1 MLEIF
6 NGFFFWF
13 GKLKDPSLSHSLS
26 IDGPFYP
33 ELASIKFDQDLLLDY
48 SSTLMQLANNFKNF
62 NGFIDL
68 KLLIFCPSL
77 LPKLKLWN

>member
-1 MLEIF
+1 MA
-6 NGFFFWF
+6 FFFWF

-48 SSTLMQLANNFKNF
+48 SSTLMQLANNF
-62 NGFIDL
+62 
-68 KLLIFCPSL
+68 
-77 LPKLKLWN
+77 